1 LDICS
6 GCGKIKSLEFLI
18 VVAVVGFFA
27 QLVDGTLGMGYG
39 VTSST
44 LLISFGLAPAI
55 ASASVHFAEVF
66 VTLVSGASHLRLGNA
81 RMDIFAPLA
90 VSGIIGGIIGA
101 YFLVNIPNKPISLVV
116 GLILLAMGFVIL
128 YRFLSGKIKMRNPLK
143 KYSAR
148 KLGVLGFFAAMVD
161 AIGGGGWGP
170 ICTPTLVIRGAEPK
184 HAIGSVNLA
193 EFFVSL
199 AITVTFIILLG
210 LGKFRL
216 DIAALLLAA
225 GIIAAPIAAYA
236 TKKLPHKTLG
246 ILVGIV
252 VIALSARIIAKA
264 LGIL

>member
-1 LDICS
+1 M
-6 GCGKIKSLEFLI
+6 KSLEFLI
-18 VVAVVGFFA
+18 VVAVVGFLA

-44 LLISFGLAPAI
+44 LLISLGLAPAI

-66 VTLVSGASHLRLGNA
+66 VALVSGASHFRLGNA
-81 RMDIFAPLA
+81 RMDIFLPLA
-90 VSGIIGGIIGA
+90 ISGIIGGVAGA
-101 YFLVNIPNKPISLVV
+101 YFLVNVPNRPISLVV

-128 YRFLSGKIKMRNPLK
+128 YRFLLGRIKFRDPNR
-143 KYSAR
+143 KYSAK
-148 KLGVLGFFAAMVD
+148 KLSVLGFFAAMID

-170 ICTPTLVIRGAEPK
+170 VCTPTLVVKGAEPK

-199 AITVTFIILLG
+199 AITITFIILLG
-210 LGKFRL
+210 IEKFRL
-216 DIAALLLAA
+216 DIAALLLVA

-246 ILVGIV
+246 VLVGII